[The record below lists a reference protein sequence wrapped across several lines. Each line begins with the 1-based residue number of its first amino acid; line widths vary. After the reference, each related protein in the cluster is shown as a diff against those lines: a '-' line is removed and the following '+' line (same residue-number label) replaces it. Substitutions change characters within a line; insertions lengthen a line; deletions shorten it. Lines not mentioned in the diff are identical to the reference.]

1 MSTAADVKTTG
12 SPRWTNARLDALRQ
26 VGDDL
31 IDPLVRELYEAE
43 GPAAL
48 GRLTRQL
55 DDWEAPIPEDL
66 TPGLRDYFAERVAFP
81 AWVDESRVRHA
92 EDMFTSFG
100 PLTLS
105 SLLLNSYPHFLTCP
119 AGAYAMYRARAFS
132 PESVASRM
140 LELAQFS
147 VFMGERYGL
156 SNGNRPDGTHQPGR
170 SFVAYRKLRV
180 IHGNLRLLL
189 AGPHVSTPWDAS
201 TLGVVVNQEDLALAV
216 TCFCVSTL
224 DGLRKSGFDL
234 SETDQEATLMA
245 WRIAGWLLGLA
256 DELQP
261 NDIQEATRLRDA
273 ILARHQRATPEA
285 SVVVREMLH
294 VVEGLLPPGVRRVPA
309 ALVRFQVGPRTADL
323 LDLPNRRLLVG
334 LLHVTQPFWKTTRL
348 FAGLSKLVSPPLLRW
363 ATAPNRL
370 GGNRR
375 LTLPPKLAAR
385 IGSDRQ

>member
-1 MSTAADVKTTG
+1 VIQDGAVIG
-12 SPRWTNARLDALRQ
+12 SD
-26 VGDDL
+26 G
-31 IDPLVRELYEAE
+31 Y
-43 GPAAL
+43 G
-48 GRLTRQL
+48 
-55 DDWEAPIPEDL
+55 
-66 TPGLRDYFAERVAFP
+66 FA
-81 AWVDESRVRHA
+81 H
-92 EDMFTSFG
+92 
-100 PLTLS
+100 
-105 SLLLNSYPHFLTCP
+105 
-119 AGAYAMYRARAFS
+119 RA
-132 PESVASRM
+132 
-140 LELAQFS
+140 
-147 VFMGERYGL
+147 
-156 SNGNRPDGTHQPGR
+156 DGTHQPGR

-180 IHGNLRLLL
+180 IHANIRLLL
-189 AGPHVSTPWDAS
+189 SGPHASAPWDAS

-224 DGLRKSGFDL
+224 DGLQKSGFEL
-234 SETDQEATLMA
+234 SDTDREATLMA

-261 NDIQEATRLRDA
+261 HNIQEATLLRDT

-334 LLHVTQPFWKTTRL
+334 LLELTQPLWKTTRL
-348 FAGLSKLVSPPLLRW
+348 FASLSKLVSPPLLRW

-385 IGSDRQ
+385 IGSDRR